1 MSEQNKTV
9 ERTLIE
15 ERLGGRAMPQPNE
28 ELLRRG
34 KEAFLRGD
42 VDTVKELLADNFVLH
57 TSGRG
62 QFDREYRGRDA
73 FFGYIR
79 KVGELSGGTYR
90 QELHDVA
97 ATDEHAIA
105 LVIVH
110 AERHG
115 RAIEYRSAEVF
126 HVRDGLATEA
136 WFMNDT
142 PDDEFWS

>member
-1 MSEQNKTV
+1 
-9 ERTLIE
+9 
-15 ERLGGRAMPQPNE
+15 MPHPNE

-34 KEAFLRGD
+34 KEAFLRGEIETAKD
-42 VDTVKELLADNFVLH
+42 LLADDFVLH

-73 FFGYIR
+73 FFGFIR

-105 LVIVH
+105 LVMVH
-110 AERHG
+110 AERNG

-126 HVRDGLATEA
+126 HIRGGRATEA

>member
-1 MSEQNKTV
+1 
-9 ERTLIE
+9 
-15 ERLGGRAMPQPNE
+15 MPHSNE
-28 ELLRRG
+28 EPLRRG

-42 VDTVKELLADNFVLH
+42 VDTVKELLADDFVLH

-79 KVGELSGGTYR
+79 KVGELSAGTYR

-110 AERHG
+110 AERNG
-115 RAIEYRSAEVF
+115 RAIDYQNRTPLTLPPHRSANQGHPHPHRMARPQV
-126 HVRDGLATEA
+126 A
-136 WFMNDT
+136 
-142 PDDEFWS
+142 P